1 MTKKGT
7 GSERKQLRPRDNTTY
22 KLPVMKNLSKK
33 EVEEFYNWLNSA
45 PSINSLISESLLLRY
60 RVLKQLQNAVDEVT
74 SDAIIAQEFT
84 DHQEIQSTPVLRQKG
99 KIKKASTKSTNK
111 GPDSQWTEE
120 QENKQKDIKEQ
131 SPQFVR
137 YNNVMGGVFGDD
149 IEGVPLKSNNEEQNI
164 ARTGQQVQLNSTDN
178 IKVDLNMIERTLNSI
193 KREKI

>member
-84 DHQEIQSTPVLRQKG
+84 DHQEIQRTPVPRQKG

-111 GPDSQWTEE
+111 GPDSQCTEE

-137 YNNVMGGVFGDD
+137 YDNVMGGVFGDD